1 MAGRFTGRAGRHG
14 GTAARTARGPVD
26 PRLLRH
32 ARSSRAGIALLAVIG
47 AAQAA
52 ATVGLAVVVTG
63 IVVRLAAAEPVGA
76 GALAALAGVYAAR
89 AALTWAE
96 QVAGRRTAA
105 RVTDELRRSV
115 LAAALRRGP
124 AWVAGHG
131 SGRLVAVLGGGIDA
145 LRPWFSGYLPSLVL
159 GVALPP
165 LVVAAMLFADP
176 ASAVVVLVTLPLV
189 PLLGALIGWAT
200 QRRAQERWQASA
212 RLAGHFLDAVRGI
225 ATLRLYGRA
234 ERQTAAVARMTDAHR
249 AATVRVLRVAF
260 LSSTALDL
268 VGTLSVGLVAVEAG
282 LRVAAGHLDLGPALL
297 VILLAPEA
305 YRPLR
310 EVAARFHASAD
321 AAAVIADVDRIL
333 TDAGAGPRSTAVGEG
348 PGLVA
353 AGVRVRHPGA
363 AVDALRLPTLAVHSG
378 ELVALR
384 GPSGAGKTTTLRV
397 LAGLQ
402 PVSAGSVAVGGGQ
415 PLYLPQDPT
424 LPHARTVAEAVALD
438 GETRP
443 ADAVALGALRTVGL
457 DTEILA
463 MPGGLD
469 TPLGERGQGLSSGQR
484 QRLALARLLRQ
495 AAAAPAV
502 VLLDEPTAHL
512 DAAAERR
519 AVAELH
525 ALAARGCAVLVV
537 AHRPAVLAAADR
549 TVAVAPPTR
558 HASPSAVPATVLSP
572 APPAAALSAVPPAA
586 VLSAVPLSAVPPA
599 IAPVP
604 DGAGASAADP
614 HPARTDDAPRGRGW
628 LRSPAVAVGLGAGSW
643 VAGLTLIAAAVW
655 LLVRAAQLPPVL
667 TLSGAVVLVRGSAVA
682 RPLLRYLERLVS
694 HEVAFARLGAWR
706 AEVYA
711 ALVPRVPGP
720 ALHRRGDLL
729 TRVVDDVDARVDG
742 VLRGRLPAY
751 AVGAALAA
759 AVLAAATVDPA
770 AAAALAAGLAVA
782 ALLAPW
788 LAARHAARADT
799 ATGKARAEL
808 RDAVVETVDGVED
821 LATRDPA
828 AALAV
833 PGRRS
838 RALSRLEARAA
849 STAGAASALAQV
861 GCGLAV
867 LGVALAAAAGGHSG
881 EVAAMLLLGAVAL
894 AEPVLTLPDAAIAR
908 RAAAGATGRLA
919 AVAALPRPAAPAA
932 VSAVAPSTGDA
943 AAVGD
948 DPTLT
953 GAAIARRAAAGAT
966 GRLAAVAALPRPAA
980 PAASTSV
987 APSTGDAM
995 AVGDDLTL
1003 TVEHLAAG
1011 WDPRR
1016 APALR
1021 GLDLRLPPGR
1031 RVAVLGASG
1040 SGKSTLAAVLVRML
1054 DPREGRVTLG
1064 GVDLRD
1070 LPDAVLRS
1078 TIGLVGDAADH
1089 VFATTVRQNLLL
1101 ARPAA
1106 TDDELR
1112 AALAG
1117 ARLGPWLGS
1126 LPEGLDSWLG
1136 EGGATISGGQR
1147 RRLAMARALL
1157 AGPRVLVL
1165 DEPTEGLDEQ
1175 EAAALMADLLDAAV
1189 GRTVLLLTHRHD
1201 GLEHVDEVYDLV
1213 GGRLTAR
1220 AGAPARPSAP
1230 PRPAQEA
1237 VTAARCG

>member
-1 MAGRFTGRAGRHG
+1 MSRAGRG
-14 GTAARTARGPVD
+14 GAADRHQGAAARKARGPVD

-52 ATVGLAVVVTG
+52 ATVVLAVVVTG

-115 LAAALRRGP
+115 LHAALRRGP

-234 ERQTAAVARMTDAHR
+234 ERQTAAVASMTDAHR

-321 AAAVIADVDRIL
+321 AAAVIADVDQIL
-333 TDAGAGPRSTAVGEG
+333 TDAAPAPRSTAAGG
-348 PGLVA
+348 APGVLA

-363 AVDALRLPTLAVHSG
+363 AVDALRLPTLTVHSG

-402 PVSAGSVAVGGGQ
+402 PVSAGSAGVGGGR

-443 ADAVALGALRTVGL
+443 ADGVVLDALRTVGL
-457 DTEILA
+457 DPEILA

-512 DAAAERR
+512 DAVAERR
-519 AVAELH
+519 VVAELH

-549 TVAVAPPTR
+549 TVAIAPPTR
-558 HASPSAVPATVLSP
+558 HGTPSPVPPSPSAATPSP
-572 APPAAALSAVPPAA
+572 VPPAAALVR
-586 VLSAVPLSAVPPA
+586 
-599 IAPVP
+599 
-604 DGAGASAADP
+604 DGAGPSGAADP
-614 HPARTDDAPRGRGW
+614 HPARTNAPRPRGW

-643 VAGLTLIAAAVW
+643 IAGLTLIGAAVW

-751 AVGAALAA
+751 AVGAALTV
-759 AVLAAATVDPA
+759 AVLAAATVDLT

-788 LAARHAARADT
+788 LAARHADRADA

-808 RDAVVETVDGVED
+808 RDAVVETVEGVED

-838 RALSRLEARAA
+838 RALSRLEALAA
-849 STAGAASALAQV
+849 STAGAASALAQL

-908 RAAAGATGRLA
+908 RTAAGATGRLA
-919 AVAALPRPAAPAA
+919 AVAARPRPAAP
-932 VSAVAPSTGDA
+932 PTGDA
-943 AAVGD
+943 
-948 DPTLT
+948 
-953 GAAIARRAAAGAT
+953 
-966 GRLAAVAALPRPAA
+966 
-980 PAASTSV
+980 
-987 APSTGDAM
+987 GDAM
-995 AVGDDLTL
+995 TVGDDLTL
-1003 TVEHLAAG
+1003 TVDDLAAG

-1054 DPREGRVTLG
+1054 DPRQGRVTLG
-1064 GVDLRD
+1064 GIDLRD

-1078 TIGLVGDAADH
+1078 TVGLVGDAADH

-1117 ARLGPWLGS
+1117 ARLGAWLDS
-1126 LPEGLDSWLG
+1126 LPEDLDTWLG

-1175 EAAALMADLLDAAV
+1175 EAAALMADLLDAAA

-1201 GLEHVDEVYDLV
+1201 GLDHVDEVYDLV
-1213 GGRLTAR
+1213 GSRLLLR

-1230 PRPAQEA
+1230 PRSVRKAA
-1237 VTAARCG
+1237 TAARCG